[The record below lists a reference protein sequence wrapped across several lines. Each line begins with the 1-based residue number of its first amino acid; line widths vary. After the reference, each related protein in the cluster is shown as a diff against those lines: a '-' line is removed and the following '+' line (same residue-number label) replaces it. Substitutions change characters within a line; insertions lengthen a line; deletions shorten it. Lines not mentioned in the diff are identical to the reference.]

1 MNGLVTAVL
10 LDRENK
16 LLAINVKIQMRP
28 FGKLS
33 VEHSFNA
40 DTPFDVS
47 LLKDNVTL
55 LRFVLRLLGH
65 TA

>member
-1 MNGLVTAVL
+1 MNGSVTAVQ

-16 LLAINVKIQMRP
+16 QLSNNVIIQTNP
-28 FGKLS
+28 FWKLS

-40 DTPFDVS
+40 DTPFDPS
-47 LLKDNVTL
+47 LLKDNETL
-55 LRFVLRLLGH
+55 TRFVHRLLGH